1 MYDNIQD
8 IIQSVQTFRRL
19 LMKKESNNSN
29 IEKMLDID
37 SELTTYDKDGKLNQ
51 GVEIMAL
58 SKIVTNPNQPRKK
71 FDENLLQELASSI
84 KNYGV
89 IQPIIV
95 CPVGDDT
102 YEIVAGE
109 RRYRASKLAGNTTV
123 PVIIRKLSSKQRKEI
138 ALIENLQRQDLNPI
152 EEAQA
157 YKALIDEYGF
167 TQEQL
172 ADRLGKSRPV
182 ITNSLRLLNLNP
194 VVIDMVI
201 NGRLSAGHAR
211 CLSSIKDYIVQ
222 NTYAIAACDKQ
233 LSVRQLEIMVRNYLN
248 PKNKNRKIPEI
259 PIELKDL
266 ANIMQKKFGTKVNA
280 VGTNN
285 KGRIY
290 IDYYTPEDLDRIYEI
305 LAKIK

>member
-1 MYDNIQD
+1 
-8 IIQSVQTFRRL
+8 
-19 LMKKESNNSN
+19 MKKESNNSN
-29 IEKMLDID
+29 IEKMLDVD

>member
-1 MYDNIQD
+1 
-8 IIQSVQTFRRL
+8 
-19 LMKKESNNSN
+19 MKKESNGSN

-37 SELTTYDKDGKLNQ
+37 DKITSYDKEGNLTE
-51 GVEIMAL
+51 GVELMSLA
-58 SKIVTNPNQPRKK
+58 KIITNPNQPRKK
-71 FDENLLQELASSI
+71 FDETLLNELAASI

-109 RRYRASKLAGNTTV
+109 RRYRASKIAGNTTV
-123 PVIIRKLSSKQRKEI
+123 PVIIKKLSTKQRKEI

-248 PKNKNRKIPEI
+248 PKNKEKKVTELPV
-259 PIELKDL
+259 ELKDL

-285 KGRIY
+285 KGRIF
-290 IDYYTPEDLDRIYEI
+290 IDYYTAEDLDRIYDI

>member
-1 MYDNIQD
+1 MTKENSTIERMLNID
-8 IIQSVQTFRRL
+8 
-19 LMKKESNNSN
+19 SN
-29 IEKMLDID
+29 IT
-37 SELTTYDKDGKLNQ
+37 SFDKNGNLNA
-51 GVEIMAL
+51 GVEIL
-58 SKIVTNPNQPRKK
+58 SINKIVTNPNQPRKK
-71 FDENLLQELASSI
+71 FDHNLLEELSVSI

-95 CPVGDDT
+95 SPTEDGN

-109 RRYRASKLAGNTTV
+109 RRFRANKIAGNTTIPAIV
-123 PVIIRKLSSKQRKEI
+123 KELTRKQIKEI
-138 ALIENLQRQDLNPI
+138 SLIENLQRQDLNPI

-157 YKALIDEYGF
+157 YKALIDEYDF

-182 ITNSLRLLNLNP
+182 IANSLRLLNLNP

-233 LSVRQLEIMVRNYLN
+233 LSVRQLELMVRNYLN
-248 PKNKNRKIPEI
+248 PNKKQQKVQEI
-259 PIELKDL
+259 SVELKDL
-266 ANIMQKKFGTKVNA
+266 ANVMQKKFGTKVNA
-280 VGTNN
+280 VGNNN

-290 IDYYTPEDLDRIYEI
+290 IDYYSMADLDRIFDLI
-305 LAKIK
+305 NKL

>member
-1 MYDNIQD
+1 
-8 IIQSVQTFRRL
+8 
-19 LMKKESNNSN
+19 
-29 IEKMLDID
+29 MLDVD
-37 SELTTYDKDGKLNQ
+37 SELTTYDKEGKLNE

-58 SKIVTNPNQPRKK
+58 SKIITNPNQPRKK
-71 FDENLLQELASSI
+71 FDQNLLEELAASI

-123 PVIIRKLSSKQRKEI
+123 PVIVKKLSSKQRKEI

-248 PKNKNRKIPEI
+248 PKNKNKKIPEI

-290 IDYYTPEDLDRIYEI
+290 IDYYTPEDLDRIYDI

>member
-1 MYDNIQD
+1 
-8 IIQSVQTFRRL
+8 
-19 LMKKESNNSN
+19 
-29 IEKMLDID
+29 MLDID
-37 SELTTYDKDGKLNQ
+37 DKITSYDKEGNLTE
-51 GVEIMAL
+51 GVELMSLA
-58 SKIVTNPNQPRKK
+58 KIITNPNQPRKK
-71 FDENLLQELASSI
+71 FDETLLNELAASI

-109 RRYRASKLAGNTTV
+109 RRYRASKIAGNTTV
-123 PVIIRKLSSKQRKEI
+123 PVIIKKLSTKQRKEI

-248 PKNKNRKIPEI
+248 PKNKEKKVTELPV
-259 PIELKDL
+259 ELKDL

-285 KGRIY
+285 KGRIF
-290 IDYYTPEDLDRIYEI
+290 IDYYTAEDLDRIYDI

>member
-1 MYDNIQD
+1 
-8 IIQSVQTFRRL
+8 
-19 LMKKESNNSN
+19 
-29 IEKMLDID
+29 MLDID
-37 SELTTYDKDGKLNQ
+37 EQITTYDKEGKLSE
-51 GVEIMAL
+51 GVELMSLA
-58 SKIVTNPNQPRKK
+58 KIITNPNQPRKK
-71 FDENLLQELASSI
+71 FDQNLLEELAASI

-109 RRYRASKLAGNTTV
+109 RRYRASKIAGNTTV
-123 PVIIRKLSSKQRKEI
+123 PVIIKKLSAKQRKEI

-194 VVIDMVI
+194 VVIEMVI

-248 PKNKNRKIPEI
+248 PKNKNKKVAELPV
-259 PIELKDL
+259 ELKDL

-290 IDYYTPEDLDRIYEI
+290 IDYYTAEDLDRIYDI

>member
-1 MYDNIQD
+1 
-8 IIQSVQTFRRL
+8 
-19 LMKKESNNSN
+19 MKKESNGSN

-37 SELTTYDKDGKLNQ
+37 EQITTYDKEGKLSE
-51 GVEIMAL
+51 GVELMSLA
-58 SKIVTNPNQPRKK
+58 KIITNPNQPRKK
-71 FDENLLQELASSI
+71 FDQNLLEELAASI

-109 RRYRASKLAGNTTV
+109 RRYRASKIAGNTTV
-123 PVIIRKLSSKQRKEI
+123 PVIIKKLSAKQRKEI

-194 VVIDMVI
+194 VVIEMVI

-248 PKNKNRKIPEI
+248 PKNKNKKVAELPV
-259 PIELKDL
+259 ELKDL

-290 IDYYTPEDLDRIYEI
+290 IDYYTAEDLDRIYDI

>member
-29 IEKMLDID
+29 IEKMLDVD

>member
-1 MYDNIQD
+1 
-8 IIQSVQTFRRL
+8 
-19 LMKKESNNSN
+19 
-29 IEKMLDID
+29 MLDID
-37 SELTTYDKDGKLNQ
+37 EQITTYDKEGKLSE
-51 GVEIMAL
+51 GVEIMSLA
-58 SKIVTNPNQPRKK
+58 KIITNPNQPRKK
-71 FDENLLQELASSI
+71 FDQNLLEELAASI

-109 RRYRASKLAGNTTV
+109 RRYRASKIAGNTTV
-123 PVIIRKLSSKQRKEI
+123 PVIIKKLSAKQRKEI

-194 VVIDMVI
+194 VVIEMVI

-248 PKNKNRKIPEI
+248 PKNKDKKVAELPV
-259 PIELKDL
+259 ELKDL

-290 IDYYTPEDLDRIYEI
+290 IDYYTAEDLDRIYDI